1 MRKSTTTKLKVLVW
15 RGQGYVKISFKSL
28 KSDPCVYIYSE
39 GGVIYILILYVDD
52 ILLLGKDR
60 KVLARIKRKMMGHL
74 SVADM
79 GDASLVLG
87 TEVTRDRTKETITI
101 AQTNYVKSLL
111 ERYGMAKCNPPYT
124 PDAG

>member
-1 MRKSTTTKLKVLVW
+1 M
-15 RGQGYVKISFKSL
+15 KIGFKSL
-28 KSDPCVYIYSE
+28 KSDPCVYIYSK
-39 GGVIYILILYVDD
+39 GGAIYILILYVND
-52 ILLLGKDR
+52 ILLLGKDL
-60 KVLARIKRKMMGHL
+60 KVLARIRQKLMGHF

-111 ERYGMAKCNPPYT
+111 ERYGMANCNPPYT